1 MAMSEVLVVMLL
13 AIAFLVMTI
22 AVALAESAIRRA
34 RRAEKRALEA
44 EANAAEWMRIVEA
57 QNAARRTGRSELVK
71 IHSLLKRPA

>member
-1 MAMSEVLVVMLL
+1 MSEVLMIMLL

-34 RRAEKRALEA
+34 RRAEKRALDA
-44 EANAAEWMRIVEA
+44 EANTVEWMRIVEA

>member
-1 MAMSEVLVVMLL
+1 MNEVLVVMLL
-13 AIAFLVMTI
+13 AIAVLVMTI
-22 AVALAESAIRRA
+22 AAALAESAIRRA
-34 RRAEKRALEA
+34 RIAERRAATA